1 MSSMSTDHKPLCSVF
16 NGNRTG
22 SIRTERIK
30 LRHQDIRIK
39 VIYQQGKNNQA
50 DFLSRH
56 AKPLQKLSLE
66 EQNETHDLNNLLYTL
81 HTTPIID
88 HLGIARIAKHTNE
101 DTTLRKLR
109 KLIEDGKTWIPKD
122 DHRLLKFKQILLE
135 ITATGNGILLKNER
149 IILPES
155 LHEVA
160 INLAHRRSHPGQTGL
175 ERRLRYHFFFHDMQK
190 KVQRYVS
197 QCLACQT
204 FSEKKTMEPIQSH
217 KVPSKC
223 WEQVAVD
230 LFRPM
235 PSSHHIV
242 VVQDMASRYPAAK
255 LVTSTKAEKVIPA
268 IQDIYNEYGNPA
280 QQLSDNG
287 PPFNSH
293 AMENFAKS
301 RNIELQKI
309 PPLHPSANPVETFMK
324 PLGKTM
330 KTAKQTNIS
339 EKTALQQLLDNY
351 RDTPHPATGIP
362 PAAMLFRD
370 GQHSVFPRRS
380 VTQAQVDQA
389 RTSMQIQNFIG
400 KIRSTR
406 QNTAHQ
412 RSSRQNF
419 RKTLKFDPTYIPEK
433 YTIRNTTG
441 QGRIIVVER
450 ESDGTTLHRHPDHL
464 KRFEFDT
471 SKAS

>member
-1 MSSMSTDHKPLCSVF
+1 MAVDFALRRFCNYLVGAPDVINVITDHKPLCSVF
-16 NGNRTG
+16 NGTG

-81 HTTPIID
+81 HTTPIMD

-109 KLIEDGKTWIPKD
+109 KLIEDGKTWIPKG
-122 DHRLLKFKQILLE
+122 DHRLLKFKQILPE

-155 LHEVA
+155 LHETA
-160 INLAHRRSHPGQTGL
+160 IKLAHRGSHPGQTGL
-175 ERRLRYHFFFHDMQK
+175 ERRLRYHFFFHDIQK

-230 LFRPM
+230 LFGPM
-235 PSSHHIV
+235 PSVTPYRGCTGHGFTL
-242 VVQDMASRYPAAK
+242 SR
-255 LVTSTKAEKVIPA
+255 S
-268 IQDIYNEYGNPA
+268 
-280 QQLSDNG
+280 
-287 PPFNSH
+287 
-293 AMENFAKS
+293 
-301 RNIELQKI
+301 
-309 PPLHPSANPVETFMK
+309 
-324 PLGKTM
+324 
-330 KTAKQTNIS
+330 
-339 EKTALQQLLDNY
+339 
-351 RDTPHPATGIP
+351 
-362 PAAMLFRD
+362 
-370 GQHSVFPRRS
+370 
-380 VTQAQVDQA
+380 
-389 RTSMQIQNFIG
+389 
-400 KIRSTR
+400 
-406 QNTAHQ
+406 
-412 RSSRQNF
+412 
-419 RKTLKFDPTYIPEK
+419 
-433 YTIRNTTG
+433 
-441 QGRIIVVER
+441 
-450 ESDGTTLHRHPDHL
+450 
-464 KRFEFDT
+464 
-471 SKAS
+471 